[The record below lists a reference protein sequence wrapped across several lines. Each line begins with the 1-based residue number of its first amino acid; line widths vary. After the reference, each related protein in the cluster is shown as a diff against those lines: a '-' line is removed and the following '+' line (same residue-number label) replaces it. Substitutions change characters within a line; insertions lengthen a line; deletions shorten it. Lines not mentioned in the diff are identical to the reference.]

1 MKREPTAYA
10 ILKALKSAKCGVTAK
25 RIAELA
31 NIDTTSENLL
41 YIVDQCWDFVD
52 AGTCYATDL
61 RKAPVN
67 PALFFSMAA

>member
-1 MKREPTAYA
+1 MKNQPTAYA
-10 ILKALKSAKCGVTAK
+10 ILKVLKSEKCGVTAK

-52 AGTCYATDL
+52 AGSCFATDL

-67 PALFFSMAA
+67 AGLFFSMAA